1 MLWVHL
7 HQPTSHYQLWSM
19 SRMILNLQHLLKPFN
34 VNTIILPAR
43 CTVSTNASIA
53 LPKKHLQT
61 SQQQETGVWRRLI
74 VGNTQPKNQL

>member
-7 HQPTSHYQLWSM
+7 HQPATHYQLWSM

-61 SQQQETGVWRRLI
+61 SQQQETGV
-74 VGNTQPKNQL
+74 

>member
-1 MLWVHL
+1 MLRV
-7 HQPTSHYQLWSM
+7 QQSTTHYQLWSM

-61 SQQQETGVWRRLI
+61 SQQQETGV
-74 VGNTQPKNQL
+74 